1 MCRAPIARLIVL
13 VWAAFAALAPAQE
26 PVGRTDAVG
35 DPLPPGALFRLG
47 TVRWRTGTTG
57 WRDAA
62 TLSADGRTVFA
73 ANDRGDIRAFDL
85 ESGAL
90 TRTLRGHDGGVNTI
104 AVSHDGK
111 LLASTGSEKAFLWDL
126 DAGKALRA
134 LKVRSVSAMAFSP
147 DGKKLITGGDDHE
160 HSIRVID
167 VASGKETLRLLWH
180 QRRVI
185 FVGCGPDNKT
195 LVTASWD
202 NHVRITDLST
212 GEAIH
217 TFGPANGSDTVV
229 ALAADGKTLGVS
241 DMRYQQK
248 QPHWI
253 HTIRLIDVATGTER
267 RTVAQGTQRISSLA
281 FTPDSKSLV
290 AVGDDARVYDVKRG
304 KALRTL
310 PGVHGGRF
318 TPDGRHLVSI
328 GGMIRVWDFATGQ
341 ELHPPEGPRS
351 AADSLT
357 FAPDGKTLATSGFS
371 DNGAIHLWDAAS
383 GKFRG
388 TLTGHDKT
396 SYVRAVQ
403 FMPDGRLVSG
413 GGDSTIR
420 VWDVGA
426 AKELFQFKLHEPR
439 AGEERLQ
446 VVSLHVA
453 ADGKTVAAA
462 ATGFGGP
469 GSKEGTKVFAWD
481 LAHRKRIAHH
491 EQTGAYFGDWPG
503 FSADARAFLA
513 RDEKGMLLRDMAS
526 GKELLRFQPQAQ
538 PSGEGVLNANILES
552 PYTFSPDGKVAAVR
566 GSRQRHEGQ
575 RYWRDQYR
583 LVLFDLSSG
592 KELHRITVDR
602 WSTPAAFSPDSK
614 RLAAVDG
621 PGVRIW
627 DVATRKK
634 LWETP
639 ALDAHVTALAF
650 SPDGRR
656 LATALGNITV
666 LFWDVGDSP

>member
-1 MCRAPIARLIVL
+1 MCRAPIAGLFVL
-13 VWAAFAALAPAQE
+13 VLAPFAARAPAQG
-26 PVGRTDAVG
+26 PLGRTDAMG
-35 DPLPPGALFRLG
+35 DQVPPGALFRIG
-47 TVRWRTGTTG
+47 TVRWRTGSTG

-62 TLSADGRTVFA
+62 TLSADGRTVFV
-73 ANDRGDIRAFDL
+73 ANDRSDIQAFDL

-90 TRTLRGHDGGVNTI
+90 TRTLRGHDGGINAI
-104 AVSHDGK
+104 AVSPDGK
-111 LLASTGSEKAFLWDL
+111 LLASAGYEKAFLWDL
-126 DAGKALRA
+126 DAGKPLRP
-134 LKVRSVSAMAFSP
+134 LKIRSVSAMAFSP

-167 VASGKETLRLLWH
+167 VSTGKETLRLLWH

-202 NHVRITDLST
+202 NNVRITDLST

-217 TFGPANGSDTVV
+217 TFRTPNGSDGLV
-229 ALAADGKTLGVS
+229 ALAPDGTTLCVS
-241 DMRYQQK
+241 DSRYQQK
-248 QPHWI
+248 QPHLI
-253 HTIRLIDVATGTER
+253 YTIRLIDVATGTEKQIA
-267 RTVAQGTQRISSLA
+267 AQGTQRTTSLT

-290 AVGDDARVYDVKRG
+290 AVGDDAEVYDVATG

-310 PGVHGGRF
+310 PGVRGWHF

-328 GGMIRVWDFATGQ
+328 GNVIRVWDFATGK

-351 AADSLT
+351 AMDALA
-357 FAPDGKTLATSGFS
+357 FAPDEKTFASSGFR
-371 DNGAIHLWDAAS
+371 NNAAIHLWDAAS
-383 GKFRG
+383 GKFLG

-403 FMPDGRLVSG
+403 FTPDGRLVSG

-420 VWDVGA
+420 VWDVAA

-446 VVSLHVA
+446 VVAMHVT
-453 ADGKTVAAA
+453 ADGQTLAAA

-481 LAHRKRIAHH
+481 LANRKLIAQQ
-491 EQTGAYFGDWPG
+491 EQPGEHFGRWPG
-503 FSADARAFLA
+503 LTADARAFLA
-513 RDEKGMLLRDMAS
+513 HDDKGMLLRDMAT
-526 GKELLRFQPQAQ
+526 GKELLRFQPEPQ
-538 PSGEGVLNANILES
+538 PGGEGVLNANVLES
-552 PYTFSPDGKVAAVR
+552 PYIFSPNGKVVAVG

-575 RYWRDQYR
+575 RYWRDHYC
-583 LVLFDLSSG
+583 LILFDLASG
-592 KELHRITVDR
+592 KEMHRIAVDQWFTR
-602 WSTPAAFSPDSK
+602 AAFSLDSK
-614 RLAAVDG
+614 RLAAADG
-621 PGVRIW
+621 PRVRIW
-627 DVATRKK
+627 DPATGKK

-639 ALDAHVTALAF
+639 ALAGTAARQG
-650 SPDGRR
+650 SKCAQRRRGR
-656 LATALGNITV
+656 V
-666 LFWDVGDSP
+666 EED